1 MAGGYDTL
9 SVEVLIGDL
18 GTKRLPNLPGII
30 GLFGLSMV
38 QHNGTILMC
47 GGTRFSETC
56 VQLDRG
62 TWKNHS
68 NGRKERYFQSAVST
82 NTGTF
87 IFGGLNSPRTYEY
100 LPSNSTTW
108 LLGKTNIPGQGF
120 HDGCAIS
127 VKFGQEIWLIGGIG
141 LGKRI
146 LSFNVND
153 HTFRELPCKL
163 KVTRQQNRCAFI
175 PNTNKIMITGGYGF
189 DGYDSACEYQN
200 SSEVLDIEN
209 ESVSLASPME
219 SKRADHGMGVVT
231 INGDNRLAVFGG
243 YDGKIKLD
251 SIELYNTQSK
261 KWEMADIKLKEP
273 HDCFGFLSVKLS
285 DIISEF

>member
-18 GTKRLPNLPGII
+18 GIKKLPNLPGINGII
-30 GLFGLSMV
+30 GSSMV

-68 NGRKERYFQSAVST
+68 HRRKERYLQSAVST

-108 LLGKTNIPGQGF
+108 LLGKTNIPGPGF

-127 VKFGQEIWLIGGIG
+127 VKFGQEIWLIGGLT

-163 KVTRQQNRCAFI
+163 KVFRMRHRCAFI
-175 PNTNKIMITGGYGF
+175 PNTNKIMITGGSDDYG
-189 DGYDSACEYQN
+189 SACEYRN

-209 ESVSLASPME
+209 ESVSSASPME

-231 INGDNRLAVFGG
+231 INGDNRLAAFGG
-243 YDGKIKLD
+243 YDGRTMLD
-251 SIELYNTQSK
+251 SIELYNSQSK
-261 KWEMADIKLKEP
+261 KWETTDIKLKQP
-273 HDCFGFLSVKLS
+273 TKMFGFLSVKIS